1 MPNKFDL
8 IVIGSGA
15 AGSTVAHKCRSAGWK
30 VAVIDSRPFGGTCAL
45 RGCDPKKVLVG
56 AAQLMDWNRRM
67 LGYGMASGDIHIDW
81 PALLRFKRTFTEPV
95 PEEREKGFAE
105 AGIATFHGRTHF
117 IDQTTLEVNKERL
130 SSRYVVIA
138 AGAKRATLNIPGEA
152 HLTSSTQ
159 FLELRQVPRQILFVG
174 GGYISFEF
182 AHVAAR
188 AGAHVRILHNAAH
201 PLVRFDP
208 DLAHQLVQVTRE
220 ISVDVR
226 LNSPAI
232 SIEKRSGHFIVR
244 ASTENGEQS
253 FEADMVVHGAGRV
266 PEIDDLDL
274 EKAGVKH
281 EKRGVVV
288 NEYLQSVSNPAVY
301 AAGDAAAAGLPLT
314 PVARMEGDIVASNL
328 LEGNQYQPD
337 FKGVPTVVFTVPA
350 LAGVG
355 LQEKAAREQGLKFRV
370 NQGDTSSWYT
380 SSRIRMKHTG
390 FKVLVGEENERIL
403 GAHLL
408 MPHAEEVINIFAVA
422 IQFGLAASDLKRMVY
437 AYPTSSSDI
446 NYML

>member
-15 AGSTVAHKCRSAGWK
+15 AGSTVAHKCRSAEWK
-30 VAVIDSRPFGGTCAL
+30 VAVIDSRPLGGTCAL

-81 PALLRFKRTFTEPV
+81 PALMRFKRTFTEPV

-105 AGIATFHGRTHF
+105 AGIATYHGRTHF
-117 IDQTTLEVNKERL
+117 IDQTTLEVNEERL
-130 SSRYVVIA
+130 SSHYVVIA

-159 FLELRQVPRQILFVG
+159 FLELRQIPRQILFVG

-201 PLVRFDP
+201 PLVGFDP
-208 DLAHQLVQVTRE
+208 DLAHQLVQATRE
-220 ISVDVR
+220 IGVDVR

-232 SIEKRSGHFIVR
+232 SIEKRSGHFIVH

-274 EKAGVKH
+274 EKAGVKR

-301 AAGDAAAAGLPLT
+301 AAGDAAGAGLPLT

-355 LQEKAAREQGLKFRV
+355 LQEKAAREQSLKFRV

-390 FKVLVGEENERIL
+390 FKVLVGEESERIL

-437 AYPTSSSDI
+437 TYPTSSSDI
-446 NYML
+446 SYML

>member
-15 AGSTVAHKCRSAGWK
+15 AGSTVAHKCRSAGWE

-45 RGCDPKKVLVG
+45 RGCDPKKVLVD
-56 AAQLMDWNRRM
+56 ATQLMDWNRRM
-67 LGYGMASGDIHIDW
+67 LGHGLTSGDIHIDW
-81 PALLRFKRTFTEPV
+81 PALMRFKGTFTEPV
-95 PEEREKGFAE
+95 PEEYEQGFAE

-117 IDQTTLEVNKERL
+117 IDQTTLEINEERL

-138 AGAKRATLNIPGEA
+138 AGAKPATLNIPGEE

-159 FLELRQVPRQILFVG
+159 FLELRQIPRQILFVG

-182 AHVAAR
+182 AHIAAR
-188 AGAHVRILHNAAH
+188 AGAHVRILHNAAR
-201 PLVRFDP
+201 PLAGFDP
-208 DLAHQLVQVTRE
+208 DLVDQLVQATRE
-220 ISVDVR
+220 IGVDVR
-226 LNSPAI
+226 VNSPVK
-232 SIEKRSGHFIVR
+232 SIEKKSGHFIVR
-244 ASTENGEQS
+244 ASTGNGEQS
-253 FEADMVVHGAGRV
+253 FEANMVIHGAGRV

-274 EKAGVKH
+274 EKAGVER

-314 PVARMEGDIVASNL
+314 PVARMEGGIVASNL
-328 LEGNQYQPD
+328 LEGNQHKPD
-337 FKGVPTVVFTVPA
+337 FVGVPTVLFTAPA
-350 LAGVG
+350 LAGAG

-390 FKVLVGEENERIL
+390 FKVLIGEESESIL

-408 MPHAEEVINIFAVA
+408 IPHAEDVINLFAIA
-422 IQFGLAASDLKRMVY
+422 IRFGLAASDLKRMVY

-446 NYML
+446 SYML

>member
-15 AGSTVAHKCRSAGWK
+15 AGSTVAHKCRVAGWE
-30 VAVIDSRPFGGTCAL
+30 VAVIDSRSFGGTCTL

-56 AAQLMDWNRRM
+56 ATQLMDWNQRM
-67 LGYGMASGDIHIDW
+67 LGYGLASGDIHIDW
-81 PALLRFKRTFTEPV
+81 PALMRFKRTFTEPI
-95 PEEREKGFAE
+95 PEDYEQGFAE

-117 IDQTTLEVNKERL
+117 IDQTTLEVNGERL

-159 FLELRQVPRQILFVG
+159 FMELRQIPRQILFVG

-188 AGAHVRILHNAAH
+188 AGAHVRILHNTAR
-201 PLVRFDP
+201 PLVGFDP
-208 DLAHQLVQVTRE
+208 DLVHQLVQATRE
-220 ISVDVR
+220 IGVDVR
-226 LNSPAI
+226 LNSPAV
-232 SIEKRSGHFIVR
+232 SIEKKSGHFIVR
-244 ASTENGEQS
+244 ASTKDGEQS
-253 FEADMVVHGAGRV
+253 FEADIVVHGAGRV

-274 EKAGVKH
+274 EKAGVNR
-281 EKRGVVV
+281 EERGIVV
-288 NEYLQSVSNPAVY
+288 NEYLQSVSNSAVY
-301 AAGDAAAAGLPLT
+301 AAGDAAAEGLPLT
-314 PVARMEGDIVASNL
+314 PVARMEGNIVASNL
-328 LEGNQYQPD
+328 LEGNQYKPD
-337 FKGVPTVVFTVPA
+337 FRGVPTVVFTVPT

-390 FKVLVGEENERIL
+390 FKVLVEESSDRIL

-408 MPHAEEVINIFAVA
+408 IPYAEEVINLFAVA
-422 IQFGLAASDLKRMVY
+422 IRFGLAASDLKRMVY

-446 NYML
+446 SYML

>member
-1 MPNKFDL
+1 MPDKFDL

-56 AAQLMDWNRRM
+56 AAHLMDWNRRM
-67 LGYGMASGDIHIDW
+67 LGYGIASGDIHIDW
-81 PALLRFKRTFTEPV
+81 PALMRFKRTFTEPI
-95 PEEREKGFAE
+95 PEEYEQGFAE
-105 AGIATFHGRTHF
+105 AGITAFHGRTHF
-117 IDQTTLEVNKERL
+117 IDQMTLEVNEERL
-130 SSRYVVIA
+130 NSRYVVIA
-138 AGAKRATLNIPGEA
+138 AGAKPATLNIPGEE
-152 HLTSSTQ
+152 HLASSTQ
-159 FLELRQVPRQILFVG
+159 FLELRQIPRQMLFVG

-182 AHVAAR
+182 AHIAAR
-188 AGAHVRILHNAAH
+188 AGAHVRILQDTAR
-201 PLVRFDP
+201 PLVNFDP
-208 DLAHQLVQVTRE
+208 DLVDQLVQATRE
-220 ISVDVR
+220 IGVDVR
-226 LNSPAI
+226 LNSAAT
-232 SIEKRSGHFIVR
+232 SIEKKSGHFIVR
-244 ASTENGEQS
+244 ASTGSGEQS

-274 EKAGVKH
+274 EKAGVER
-281 EKRGVVV
+281 EKSGVVV

-314 PVARMEGDIVASNL
+314 PVARMEGSIVASNL
-328 LEGNQYQPD
+328 LEGNQHKRD
-337 FKGVPTVVFTVPA
+337 FRGVPTVLFTAPA
-350 LAGVG
+350 LAGAG

-390 FKVLVGEENERIL
+390 FKVLVGEEGERIL

-408 MPHAEEVINIFAVA
+408 IPYAEEVINLFAIA
-422 IQFGLAASDLKRMVY
+422 IRFGLAASDLKRMVY
-437 AYPTSSSDI
+437 TYPTSSSDI
-446 NYML
+446 SYML